1 MHGRVCV
8 CLSDF
13 HKGIL
18 KHLSLYMTY
27 TYDNHALTLNTFHAS
42 LSVIVRHFLSWYGR
56 NLNTNKG
63 IVRCHL
69 EIDTV

>member
-1 MHGRVCV
+1 
-8 CLSDF
+8 
-13 HKGIL
+13 
-18 KHLSLYMTY
+18 MTY
-27 TYDNHALTLNTFHAS
+27 TYDNHALTLNSFHAS
-42 LSVIVRHFLSWYGR
+42 LSVIVRHFLIWYGR